1 MLPLEFDRSND
12 RDIIVRDRFDA
23 FRREFL
29 RTLVTPE
36 VIEEHRRSPLG
47 QHSERLERLLIYFRQ
62 RPLAERYA
70 VKTVEP
76 FRKYQVVRLSGHRG
90 TPPRVVDETTYPS
103 ANDAWHGVFLRC
115 IRDLLET

>member
-1 MLPLEFDRSND
+1 MLPLRYDRSED
-12 RDIIVRDRFDA
+12 RDIIVRDRFDDL
-23 FRREFL
+23 RREFL

-62 RPLAERYA
+62 RPLEQRYA
-70 VKTVEP
+70 VRAIEP
-76 FRKYQVVRLSGHRG
+76 FRRYQVVRVSGCREV
-90 TPPRVVDETTYPS
+90 PPSVVDDAIYTS
-103 ANDAWHGVFLRC
+103 ANEACHGVFLRC